1 MKDSR
6 ATTLD
11 HGQEQK
17 PEEEKNVE
25 NRVLEKT
32 QEGRVHHRSKQWS
45 GLTIVLK
52 ISRRLRAEKR
62 PLGLMT
68 SSFITV

>member
-1 MKDSR
+1 ME
-6 ATTLD
+6 

-17 PEEEKNVE
+17 PEKEKNVE
-25 NRVLEKT
+25 NRVLEKA
-32 QEGRVHHRSKQWS
+32 QEGRVHHRRKQWS

-52 ISRRLRAEKR
+52 MSRRLRAEKR

-68 SSFITV
+68 GSFITV